1 MSTFIQVIDY
11 STSKGT
17 QIEALLDEWR
27 DTTEGRRSTASA
39 ITCRDRDQEGHYL
52 TIVEFPSY
60 EEAMRNNELPETQAF
75 SERMRVLC
83 DGEPRFLNLDEVRRD
98 KA

>member
-11 STSKGT
+11 RTSKGAE
-17 QIEALLDEWR
+17 IEALMDEWR
-27 DTTEGRRSTASA
+27 DSTEGRRSTANA
-39 ITCRDRDQEGHYL
+39 VTCRDREQDGHYV

-60 EEAMRNNELPETQAF
+60 EAAMRNNELPETQSFAA
-75 SERMRVLC
+75 RMRALC

>member
-1 MSTFIQVIDY
+1 MTTFIQVIDY
-11 STSKGT
+11 RTSKGAE
-17 QIEALLDEWR
+17 IEKLLDEYR
-27 DTTEGRRSTASA
+27 DGTEGRRSTASSV
-39 ITCRDRDQEGHYL
+39 TCRDREDDGHYV

-75 SERMRVLC
+75 AARMMALC
-83 DGEPRFLNLDEVRRD
+83 DGEPRWLNLDEIRRD